1 METDVDE
8 EVMAVEDVE
17 GKDQRMLHVPEE
29 RQDKDV
35 ECEYYSGDAQ
45 EDQQEAQLCMGRR
58 WQCDKGL
65 SYRCSIGR
73 ALQ

>member
-58 WQCDKGL
+58 
-65 SYRCSIGR
+65 
-73 ALQ
+73 